1 VNVVSAVLRF
11 LETLLLGPD
20 RAVANAREAATEL
33 ARRRVEFHEVEQY
46 LSEHRPR
53 VTKSA

>member
-1 VNVVSAVLRF
+1 MVSAVLRF

-46 LSEHRPR
+46 LSERRPR